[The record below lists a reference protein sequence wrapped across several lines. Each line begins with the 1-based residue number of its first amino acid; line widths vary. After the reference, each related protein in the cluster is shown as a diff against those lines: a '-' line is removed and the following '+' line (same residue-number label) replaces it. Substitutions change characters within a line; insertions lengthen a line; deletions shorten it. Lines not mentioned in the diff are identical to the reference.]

1 MLVRLDMEVWSGG
14 RMVGVDPGVSGH
26 RQMCDAQMAEM
37 VSRQQIE
44 SLQSPTTP
52 APVFL
57 VEGTLSPS
65 YDPPHSLLTSGHLS
79 SNLTSMTPL
88 SVSIE
93 R

>member
-1 MLVRLDMEVWSGG
+1 
-14 RMVGVDPGVSGH
+14 MVGVDPGVSGH

-37 VSRQQIE
+37 VSRHQIE
-44 SLQSPTTP
+44 SLQRPTTS

-65 YDPPHSLLTSGHLS
+65 YDPPHSTLTSGRLS
-79 SNLTSMTPL
+79 PNLTSMTPL
-88 SVSIE
+88 SVPIE

>member
-1 MLVRLDMEVWSGG
+1 MLVRLVTEVWSGG

-44 SLQSPTTP
+44 SLQRPTTS

-65 YDPPHSLLTSGHLS
+65 YDPPHSTLTSGRLS
-79 SNLTSMTPL
+79 PNLTSMTPL
-88 SVSIE
+88 SVPIE